1 MEFSHLKAFYQV
13 AISGTFSKAAEEL
26 FISQPALSRQIAALE
41 KELDLQL
48 FTRQSRQVVLTDA
61 GRRFLVYVE
70 KIINLNN
77 RAKREMAE
85 LKNLTTG
92 QLTLGAS
99 TTIANYLLPSI
110 LSLYQ
115 RKNPNIDIYLNVG
128 NSCEIEEMVY
138 EGKVDIGLIAGTV
151 NVNGLYQEQF
161 FEDELYLVVPQNHNF
176 IETTNITSTQLNQ
189 ETFLCRE
196 KGSDT
201 QQLLDD
207 LLANFDIS
215 PRKLTLGDTEAIK
228 RGVINNMGVAF
239 LSKYT
244 FEYEFQLG
252 LLVPIK
258 EISMKRSFSISY
270 PKSTRLSPAALA
282 FWSLIKKYEILNHI

>member
-1 MEFSHLKAFYQV
+1 MEFSRLKAFYQV
-13 AISGTFSKAAEEL
+13 AISGSFSKAAEEL
-26 FISQPALSRQIAALE
+26 FISQPALSRQVSALE

-70 KIINLNN
+70 EIINLNN
-77 RAKREMAE
+77 KAKKEMIE

-92 QLTLGAS
+92 ELTLGAS

-115 RKNPNIDIYLNVG
+115 QKNPRINIYLNVG
-128 NSCEIEEMVY
+128 NSCEIEEMTC
-138 EGKVDIGLIAGTV
+138 EGKVDIGLIAGKV
-151 NVNGLYQEQF
+151 NIKGLYQEQF
-161 FEDELYLVVPQNHNF
+161 FEDELYLVVPQNHSF
-176 IETTNITSTQLNQ
+176 IETTNITSEQLNQ

-201 QQLLDD
+201 QQLLDS
-207 LLANFDIS
+207 LLTNFNIT
-215 PRKLTLGDTEAIK
+215 PRKLILGDTEAIK

-252 LLVPIK
+252 LLMPIK
-258 EISMKRSFSISY
+258 KIAMKRPFSISY
-270 PKSTRLSPAALA
+270 PNTTRLSPAALA
-282 FWSLIKKYEILNHI
+282 FWTLIKKYKML